1 MEEDSTVEAEPARAE
16 PAARAESIEDERAM
30 RPSGPVAAAMIAAG
44 IGALVLA
51 ILTVWAEASE
61 GFKESLAYND
71 RVGPLSGKTIWASVA
86 FFVSWG
92 ALSLGLRRRH
102 FDLAK
107 AMLITVVLLGLGYL
121 GTFAPF
127 FRMFAPD

>member
-1 MEEDSTVEAEPARAE
+1 LEAHPAQPDAPTPAQRADVDLT
-16 PAARAESIEDERAM
+16 SK
-30 RPSGPVAAAMIAAG
+30 PSGPIAAAMIAAG
-44 IGALVLA
+44 IGALVLG

-71 RVGPLSGKTIWASVA
+71 RVGPLSGKTIWATVA
-86 FFVSWG
+86 FFVSFG

-102 FDLAK
+102 VDLAK
-107 AMLITVVLLGLGYL
+107 ATVITLVLLGLGYL

-127 FRMFAPD
+127 FRMFAPE

>member
-1 MEEDSTVEAEPARAE
+1 MK
-16 PAARAESIEDERAM
+16 
-30 RPSGPVAAAMIAAG
+30 PSGPVAAVLVATG
-44 IGALVLA
+44 IGALVLG

-71 RVGPLSGKTIWASVA
+71 RVGPLSGKTIWAAVA

-92 ALSLGLRRRH
+92 ALALALRGRRV
-102 FDLAK
+102 DLAK
-107 AMLITVVLLGLGYL
+107 ATAVSLALLALGYL
-121 GTFAPF
+121 GTFSPF

>member
-1 MEEDSTVEAEPARAE
+1 MTSK
-16 PAARAESIEDERAM
+16 
-30 RPSGPVAAAMIAAG
+30 PSGPIAAAMIAAG

-71 RVGPLSGKTIWASVA
+71 RVGPLAGKTIWATVA
-86 FFVSWG
+86 FFVSLG

-102 FDLAK
+102 VDLAK
-107 AMLITVVLLGLGYL
+107 ATMITLVLLGLGYL